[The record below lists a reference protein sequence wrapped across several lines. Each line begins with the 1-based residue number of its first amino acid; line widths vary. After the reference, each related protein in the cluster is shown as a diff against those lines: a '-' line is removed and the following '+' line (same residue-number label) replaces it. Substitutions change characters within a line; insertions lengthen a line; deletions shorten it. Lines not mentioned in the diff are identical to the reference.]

1 MAVPTPETQ
10 FTRDILGNYV
20 CNTLAEA
27 TSSGPFDVIII
38 GGGTFGLVLAQDLF
52 FRARTQG
59 SGTIQQDGL
68 KPPNYRILVLAARYR
83 QPARN

>member
-27 TSSGPFDVIII
+27 TNSGQCYPISQTTLLRCLSLLTTMSIACPERPSAWCEAQLII
-38 GGGTFGLVLAQDLF
+38 
-52 FRARTQG
+52 
-59 SGTIQQDGL
+59 
-68 KPPNYRILVLAARYR
+68 R
-83 QPARN
+83 QWL